1 MAQTVPHVPTRR
13 IEYLCA
19 LALSLFFILF
29 GAISVQ
35 RMSLTADEGD
45 HYKYGLKI
53 LSLNG
58 ARLGGDDS
66 KMPITALNA
75 LPARL
80 AASLPGGTLK
90 AFLEQFIVARLV
102 TLLFS
107 AVVSLVIFH
116 WARSLYGFPGGL
128 AAQFLYVLDPNIIAH
143 SQLVTTDIYAAG
155 MILLAC
161 YWFWRYVNSGRL
173 LHGLICALTL
183 GLALLTKY
191 IALGLFPLFLVI
203 LIGHE
208 WHGLHRSGAD
218 WSTGILARL
227 ATRVLIAA
235 AVAVATALVVVNAG
249 FLFNRTLMPFR
260 EYHFQSPVLQSVRRN
275 APALWKVPVPV
286 PYPFLKGL
294 DRVMYREGTGVG
306 YGRIYLLGQLRSG
319 AGFKGYYLVAS
330 LLKVPIASQLVV
342 LISLVAFAIRRQR
355 RRLFFSNELFLL
367 LPVAFFGVYFN
378 FFFAAQIGFRH
389 YLVIVPLLYV
399 FAGSLFQQ
407 WTGFRLRARIGTAV
421 LAACLVASVASYF
434 PQYLAYFNEFIW
446 DRRTAYRYLSD
457 SNLNWGQG
465 KYLLQDYLAAHPDA
479 AMASSRVASGQLIAI
494 PDELVGVTVDPAEY
508 AWLRENFSP
517 ADTVGW
523 IYLVYN
529 ISPQQI
535 AELCK
540 LRSLCP

>member
-1 MAQTVPHVPTRR
+1 MAQTTHHALTSR
-13 IEYLCA
+13 IQYLCA

-75 LPARL
+75 VPARL
-80 AASLPGGTLK
+80 ATALPIGALRT
-90 AFLEQFIVARLV
+90 FLEQFIAARLV
-102 TLLFS
+102 TILFS
-107 AVVSLVIFH
+107 AAVALVIFH

-161 YWFWRYVNSGRL
+161 YWFWRYVNSGRFV
-173 LHGLICALTL
+173 HGLICALTM
-183 GLALLTKY
+183 GLALITKY
-191 IALGLFPLFLVI
+191 VALSLFPLFLVI

-208 WHGLHRSGAD
+208 WHRLHRSGTD
-218 WSTGILARL
+218 RSKGVLGRL
-227 ATRVLIAA
+227 SARVLLAA
-235 AVAVATALVVVNAG
+235 GVAVATALVVVNLG

-260 EYHFQSPVLQSVRRN
+260 EYHFQSPVLQSVRRK

-294 DRVMYREGTGVG
+294 DRVLYREGTGVG

-319 AGFKGYYLVAS
+319 EGFKGYYLVAS

-355 RRLFFSNELFLL
+355 RLLFLSNELFLL
-367 LPVAFFGVYFN
+367 LPVAFFVVYFN

-399 FAGSLFQQ
+399 FAGSLFQD
-407 WTGFRLRARIGTAV
+407 WSGFRPRAA
-421 LAACLVASVASYF
+421 LAPPCWQ
-434 PQYLAYFNEFIW
+434 PTW
-446 DRRTAYRYLSD
+446 
-457 SNLNWGQG
+457 
-465 KYLLQDYLAAHPDA
+465 
-479 AMASSRVASGQLIAI
+479 
-494 PDELVGVTVDPAEY
+494 
-508 AWLRENFSP
+508 
-517 ADTVGW
+517 
-523 IYLVYN
+523 
-529 ISPQQI
+529 
-535 AELCK
+535 
-540 LRSLCP
+540 